1 MYTFTMKKYRENLK
15 IFIERINNKKIIENE
30 VAIGKLSQPIIDKL
44 QQYNIMVETTEIYL
58 SVNAYNHQLRT
69 FKQKKGKTVPINLV
83 EEFYITLNKP
93 HKVFLDVKNVD
104 RIVLLY
110 IDKQEELLFK
120 IVIQPNYKTKK
131 GLVNYIL
138 TSGIIKEIDLN
149 NKYYEEVDLEPMVG
163 T

>member
-15 IFIERINNKKIIENE
+15 IFIERIKKKEIIEKE
-30 VAIGKLSQPIIDKL
+30 VAIGELSQPIVEKL
-44 QQYNIMVETTEIYL
+44 QQYNLIVETTEIYL

-83 EEFYITLNKP
+83 EEFYMTLNNP
-93 HKVFLDVKNVD
+93 HKVFLDIKKRD
-104 RIVLLY
+104 RVVLLY
-110 IDKQEELLFK
+110 IDKREEILFK

>member
-1 MYTFTMKKYRENLK
+1 MKKYRENLK
-15 IFIERINNKKIIENE
+15 IFIERIKNKEIRENE

-83 EEFYITLNKP
+83 EEFYMTLNKP

-149 NKYYEEVDLEPMVG
+149 NKYYEKVDLEPMVG

>member
-1 MYTFTMKKYRENLK
+1 MYTFTMKKYHENLK
-15 IFIERINNKKIIENE
+15 IFIERIKKKEIIENE
-30 VAIGKLSQPIIDKL
+30 VIIGKLSQPIVKKL
-44 QQYNIMVETTEIYL
+44 QQYNVIVETTDIYL

-69 FKQKKGKTVPINLV
+69 FKEKKGKTVPINLV
-83 EEFYITLNKP
+83 EEFYMTLNKP
-93 HKVFLDVKNVD
+93 HKVFLDVKNIN

-110 IDKQEELLFK
+110 IDKREEFLFK

-138 TSGIIKEIDLN
+138 TSGIIKKIDLN